1 MKDKPQQQKAKSIG
15 SRPKLTN
22 VHFKIFI
29 SDEEVDNVKNGNI
42 VGVAEEFNL
51 NYTELIK

>member
-15 SRPKLTN
+15 SRQKLTN

-29 SDEEVDNVKNGNI
+29 SDEEVDNVKNGNT
-42 VGVAEEFNL
+42 VGVAEKFNL